1 MVIKMDSIQKTDKNT
16 AQAAAFQRE
25 RLSALADGQLYGDDL
40 TETLAL
46 LDDADTGGQVRATWH
61 ALHVVG
67 DVLRAHEVVSYR
79 KDVDFLTRFSN
90 ALQQEPNLAAGAP
103 ALAASS
109 LSSVYVPMAPVEA
122 IPAIPLPSSQPEVA
136 NIAKGGMKDSANDAV
151 FSWKWV
157 AGLSS
162 VAAAVAISWNLVG
175 GAVATS
181 GAQLA
186 QAVNPAVP
194 LGLQAV
200 PAASGNEVMLR
211 SPQLDAMIAAHSQL
225 GGSSALQMPSG
236 FLRNATFDATLNPAP
251 NGVAR

>member
-1 MVIKMDSIQKTDKNT
+1 MVIKMDSIQNSDQKTDKHT
-16 AQAAAFQRE
+16 ASKVAELQRE
-25 RLSALADGQLYGDDL
+25 SLSALADGQLYGDDL
-40 TETLAL
+40 TEMLAL
-46 LDDADTGGQVRATWH
+46 LDDAEVGGLVRATWH
-61 ALHVVG
+61 EMHVVG

-79 KDVDFLTRFSN
+79 KDVDFLTRFSS
-90 ALQQEPNLAAGAP
+90 ALQQEPILAAT
-103 ALAASS
+103 
-109 LSSVYVPMAPVEA
+109 VPVFTPITPVEA
-122 IPAIPLPSSQPEVA
+122 IPLSSGQPRPSEVA
-136 NIAKGGMKDSANDAV
+136 HGGMKDSANDAF

-175 GAVATS
+175 GGVTTS

-186 QAVNPAVP
+186 QAVIPVAP

-251 NGVAR
+251 NGLAR

>member
-16 AQAAAFQRE
+16 AAQAAAFQRE

-40 TETLAL
+40 TEMLAL
-46 LDDADTGGQVRATWH
+46 LDDAEAGGQARATWH
-61 ALHVVG
+61 EMHVVG
-67 DVLRAHEVVSYR
+67 DVLRAHEVASYR
-79 KDVDFLTRFSN
+79 RDVDFLTRFSN
-90 ALQQEPNLAAGAP
+90 ALQQEPNLAAA
-103 ALAASS
+103 
-109 LSSVYVPMAPVEA
+109 VPVFDPVRPVEA
-122 IPAIPLPSSQPEVA
+122 ISLPSGQSRPSEVA
-136 NIAKGGMKDSANDAV
+136 PGGMKDSANDAF

-175 GAVATS
+175 GGMTTS

-186 QAVNPAVP
+186 QAVIPAAP

-211 SPQLDAMIAAHSQL
+211 SPQLDAMIAAHSQF

-251 NGVAR
+251 NGFAR